1 MAIYGYARVCTA
13 RQKVERQ
20 VENILRHYPTAII
33 ITEEYTGRSLDRPK
47 WNHIRKQ
54 FREGDAVV
62 FDEVSRM
69 SRNADEGFK
78 LYEELYCEGIEL
90 YFLKEPHI
98 DTTTYR
104 QALDNA
110 IKLTGT
116 AVDFILEGLNKYLM
130 DLAKEQIRLAFI
142 QAEKEVDF
150 LRARTREGIKKAHDQ
165 GKRSGYERGTSYET
179 AKSKVCKEII
189 RKHSLSFGGMLSDTL
204 FGCDVKRITPI
215 DKIIQKITEAI
226 KKQK

>member
-1 MAIYGYARVCTA
+1 MAIYGYARVSTA

-20 VENILRHYPTAII
+20 VENIIRHYPTAII

-47 WNHIRKQ
+47 WNYIRKQ
-54 FREGDAVV
+54 FREGDIIV

-78 LYEELYCEGIEL
+78 LYEELYYEGIEL
-90 YFLKEPHI
+90 HFLKEPHI

-165 GKRSGYERGTSYET
+165 GKRSGHEQGTSYET
-179 AKSKVCKEII
+179 AKAKICKEII
-189 RKHSLSFGGMLSDTL
+189 RKHSVSFGGTLSDTEVIRL
-204 FGCDVKRITPI
+204 CGCSKNTYYKYKAELSERS
-215 DKIIQKITEAI
+215 A
-226 KKQK
+226 

>member
-1 MAIYGYARVCTA
+1 MAIYGYARVSTA

-47 WNHIRKQ
+47 WNYIRKQ
-54 FREGDAVV
+54 FREGDVVV

-69 SRNADEGFK
+69 SRNADDGFK
-78 LYEELYCEGIEL
+78 LYEELYYEGIEL
-90 YFLKEPHI
+90 HFLKEPHI

-104 QALDNA
+104 QALTNA

-116 AVDFILEGLNKYLM
+116 AVDFILEGINQYLM
-130 DLAKEQIRLAFI
+130 DLAKEQIRLAFV

-150 LRARTREGIKKAHDQ
+150 LRARTREGINKAHDQ
-165 GKRSGYERGTSYET
+165 GKRSGHERGTSYET
-179 AKSKVCKEII
+179 SKAKACKEVI
-189 RKHSLSFGGMLSDTL
+189 RKHSVSFGGTLSDTEVIRL
-204 FGCDVKRITPI
+204 CGCSKNSYYKYKSELTKRG
-215 DKIIQKITEAI
+215 A
-226 KKQK
+226 

>member
-1 MAIYGYARVCTA
+1 MAIYGYARVSTA
-13 RQKVERQ
+13 RQKVQRQ

-54 FREGDAVV
+54 FREGDVVV

-78 LYEELYCEGIEL
+78 LYEELYNEGIEL
-90 YFLKEPHI
+90 HFLKEPHI

-104 QALDNA
+104 QALANA
-110 IKLTGT
+110 IQMTGT
-116 AVDFILEGLNKYLM
+116 AVDFILEGINQYLM
-130 DLAKEQIRLAFI
+130 DLAKEQIRLAFV

-150 LRARTREGIKKAHDQ
+150 LRARTREGINKAHDQ
-165 GKRSGYERGTSYET
+165 GKRSGHERGTSYET
-179 AKSKVCKEII
+179 SKAKACKEVI
-189 RKHSLSFGGMLSDTL
+189 RKHSVSFGGTLSDGEVIRL
-204 FGCDVKRITPI
+204 CGCSKNSYYKYKAELSETS
-215 DKIIQKITEAI
+215 A
-226 KKQK
+226 